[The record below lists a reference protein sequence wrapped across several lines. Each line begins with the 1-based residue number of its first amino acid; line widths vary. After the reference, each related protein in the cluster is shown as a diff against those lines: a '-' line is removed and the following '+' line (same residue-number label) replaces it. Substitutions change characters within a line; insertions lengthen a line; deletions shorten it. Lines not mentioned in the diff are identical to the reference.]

1 MGNKRSRLKWLGKS
15 FMDQAQISEIKD
27 LLGNV
32 EIQST
37 ILEKDV
43 ETSEEL
49 NKVLE
54 DIKDYNI
61 VVIQKS
67 RFKSNILKTLL
78 ELNESK
84 LRKAFFAFCTLQRRS
99 TRKKLV
105 LISSAEKKD
114 HYGQIEL

>member
-1 MGNKRSRLKWLGKS
+1 MGNKRSRLKWVGKS

-43 ETSEEL
+43 ETSEDL
-49 NKVLE
+49 DKILE

-61 VVIQKS
+61 VVVQKS
-67 RFKSNILKTLL
+67 SFKKSILKNLI
-78 ELNESK
+78 ELNKSK
-84 LRKAFFAFCTLQRRS
+84 MKKAFFAFCTLQRRS

-105 LISSAEKKD
+105 LISSGEKED